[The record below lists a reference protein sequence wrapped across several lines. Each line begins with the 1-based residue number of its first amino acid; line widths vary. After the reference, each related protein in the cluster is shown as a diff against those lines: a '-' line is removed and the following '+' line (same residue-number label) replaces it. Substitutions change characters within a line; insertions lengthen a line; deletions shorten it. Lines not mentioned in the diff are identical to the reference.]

1 MPPGDAPPAED
12 QAPLEELRGLL
23 ASISVQALRQAAR
36 RWGWPLRG
44 TAKADI
50 VEQLIERLTDPAQM
64 QRVVQSLPLD
74 AREVLAWLAVLEQ
87 DRSAVRR
94 IEAAVNAGSGRTL
107 DTGAINGILAD
118 LAAGC
123 LVFNRGYLGYQ
134 TPALYHLWL
143 PRVEAARLRRDAA
156 PTASR
161 VMTRTDLLQAADV
174 LLTAVEVE
182 QPIVQPPPSLPSR
195 GAAGQRQET
204 ISPAPGLLAPELLIR
219 WGFGQ
224 PTEQHLA
231 HFLVEQ
237 LINSGL
243 VQAEQAGRQGL
254 RLKPAELK
262 ASWDQADA
270 AARLGHLRGA
280 ALGMALSPTR
290 LLGSWTEL
298 SLALPAIERFTLRAL
313 SYYGSM
319 SSSQVA
325 VSVNALRAQVVDL
338 LLGLTPDTWY
348 DLDRLDMLFY
358 HVLRDPLNAAQRQ
371 GGGYLRW
378 YQATSALDPQQMPVQ
393 TWRQT
398 YGQLLRAVLAGP
410 AYWLQLVELGYDGSR
425 WVAVR
430 VPPTE
435 VVGEARPAPPDAL
448 GFAENEFLLIR
459 TSRWMGELR
468 RLALL
473 IAREAAQRPDVRVF
487 RLSPAA
493 LRATLRR
500 GLSVADVA
508 GQFAAAGFSLP
519 PAMVQQLQTWQ
530 ARAGR
535 HHLYDNLAVIELGE
549 DVLLAEIQAIA
560 HLLGVPTY
568 QASPRCLLVLEPAAV
583 PTLADELVRRG
594 YTPKVLP

>member
-1 MPPGDAPPAED
+1 MPPGDAPAAAD

-23 ASISVQALRQAAR
+23 ASTSVQGLRQAAR

-50 VEQLIERLTDPAQM
+50 VEQLIERLTDPVQM
-64 QRVVQSLPLD
+64 QRVVQSLAPD
-74 AREVLAWLAVLEQ
+74 TREVLAWLAVLGQ
-87 DRSAVRR
+87 DRSALRR

-107 DTGAINGILAD
+107 DAGAITGILAD
-118 LAAGC
+118 LASGC
-123 LVFNRGYLGYQ
+123 LVFDRGYLGYQ
-134 TPALYHLWL
+134 TPNVYDLWL
-143 PRVEAARLRRDAA
+143 PRVEAARLRRDAP

-174 LLTAVEVE
+174 LLTAIEVE
-182 QPIVQPPPSLPSR
+182 QPIVQPPPSLQSS

-204 ISPAPGLLAPELLIR
+204 ISPPPSLLAPELLTR

-224 PTEQHLA
+224 PAEQHMA
-231 HFLVEQ
+231 RFLVEQ

-243 VQAEQAGRQGL
+243 AQAQQEGSQGL
-254 RLKPAELK
+254 RLSPAEIK

-270 AARLGHLRGA
+270 AMRLGQLRGA
-280 ALGMALSPTR
+280 ALGLAPNAAR
-290 LLGSWTEL
+290 PLGSWTEL
-298 SLALPAIERFTLRAL
+298 SLALPAIERYTLRVL
-313 SYYGSM
+313 SYYGSVT
-319 SSSQVA
+319 SQQVA
-325 VSVNALRAQVVDL
+325 YSVNALRAEVVDL
-338 LLGLTPDTWY
+338 LIGLQADAWY
-348 DLDRLDMLFY
+348 DLDRLDVLFY
-358 HVLRDPLNAAQRQ
+358 QVLRDPLNAAQRQ

-378 YQATSALDPQQMPVQ
+378 YQATGALDAQQMPVQ

-430 VPPTE
+430 VPSTT

-473 IAREAAQRPDVRVF
+473 IAKEAAQRPDVRVF
-487 RLSPAA
+487 RLSAAA

-530 ARAGR
+530 DRAGR

-560 HLLGVPTY
+560 HLQDIPVY
-568 QASPRCLLVLEPAAV
+568 RASPRCLLVLEPAAV
-583 PTLADELVRRG
+583 PTLTDELVRRG

>member
-1 MPPGDAPPAED
+1 MPPGDAPAAAD
-12 QAPLEELRGLL
+12 QAALEQLRAFL
-23 ASISVQALRQAAR
+23 ADITVQGLRQAAR
-36 RWGWPLRG
+36 RWNWPLRG
-44 TAKADI
+44 TAKAEI
-50 VEQLIERLTDPAQM
+50 VEQLVERLVDPVQM
-64 QRVVQSLPLD
+64 QRVVQALPPD
-74 AREVLAWLAVLEQ
+74 AREVLAWLATLDQ
-87 DRSAVRR
+87 DKSAPRR
-94 IEAAVNAGSGRTL
+94 IEAAVNVGAGRTL
-107 DTGAINGILAD
+107 DLGAVNSILVD
-118 LAAGC
+118 LASGC
-123 LVFNRGYLGYQ
+123 LVFNRGNLGYQ
-134 TPALYHLWL
+134 TPTVYDLWL
-143 PRVEAARLRRDAA
+143 PRVEATRLRRDAP

-174 LLTAVEVE
+174 LLTAIEVE
-182 QPIVQPPPSLPSR
+182 HPIVQPSPSLPLSV
-195 GAAGQRQET
+195 GSGQRQET

-224 PTEQHLA
+224 PAEHQLA
-231 HFLVEQ
+231 QFLVEQ

-298 SLALPAIERFTLRAL
+298 SLALPAVEHFTLRAI
-313 SYYGSM
+313 SYYGST
-319 SSSQVA
+319 STGQVA
-325 VSVNALRAQVVDL
+325 YSVNALRTEVVDL
-338 LLGLTPDTWY
+338 LLGLEAGTWY

-358 HVLRDPLNAAQRQ
+358 QVLRDPLNAAQRQ

-378 YQATSALDPQQMPVQ
+378 FQGTSALDPQQMPVQ

-398 YGQLLRAVLAGP
+398 YGQLWRAVLAGP
-410 AYWLQLVELGYDGSR
+410 ACWLQIVELGFDGER

-430 VPPTE
+430 VPPAE

-473 IAREAAQRPDVRVF
+473 IASEVAQRPDVRVF

-500 GLSVADVA
+500 GLSVPDVA
-508 GQFAAAGFSLP
+508 GQFAAAGFPLP
-519 PAMVQQLQTWQ
+519 AAMAQQLQSWQ

-535 HHLYDNLAVIELGE
+535 HHLYDNLAAVELSE

-560 HLLGVPTY
+560 HLLGVPVY